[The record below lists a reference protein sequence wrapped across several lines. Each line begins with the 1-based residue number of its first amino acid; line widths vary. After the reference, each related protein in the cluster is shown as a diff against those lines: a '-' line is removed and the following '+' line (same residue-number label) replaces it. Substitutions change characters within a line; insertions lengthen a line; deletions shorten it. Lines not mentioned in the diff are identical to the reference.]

1 MKLNIDHFVLAAD
14 TLEQGIAYLEEQ
26 LGITLPFGGVHP
38 AMGTHNCLM
47 QLSEDLFF
55 EIIAINPQS
64 LIDDTLKVKQPR
76 WFSLD
81 SPFLQAQLKQQPM
94 LLTWVVN
101 TRDMQRSAN
110 SGIYRQCA
118 IRNIS
123 RGDLSWQFS
132 LPDDGS
138 LLANGLM
145 PYVLQWSG
153 EHPAAKMP
161 DLGCSLIEINLFHP
175 QKTWIESQL
184 QEIGAAHLINIE
196 SLENHQQGY
205 FEVILQ
211 SPKGKV
217 TLTSLA

>member
-14 TLEQGIAYLEEQ
+14 TLEQGIAYLQEQ
-26 LGITLPFGGVHP
+26 LGITIPFGGVHP
-38 AMGTHNCLM
+38 AMGTHKCPM

-55 EIIAINPQS
+55 EIIAINPLS
-64 LIDDTLKVKQPR
+64 LTDDTLKVKQPR

-81 SPFLQAQLKQQPM
+81 NPYLQAQLKHQPI
-94 LLTWVVN
+94 LLTWVAN

-123 RGDLSWQFS
+123 RGDLNWQFA

-138 LLANGLM
+138 LLANGLI

-153 EHPAAKMP
+153 EHPAVKMA

-196 SLENHQQGY
+196 SLDNHQQGY

-211 SPKGKV
+211 SASGKV
-217 TLTSLA
+217 TLSSRV